1 MNENPAVPFGHD
13 METGLRLRGI
23 REKLGLTSQQM
34 ADRVGLSRARWS
46 ELENNHAAPSRKVLV
61 ALHREFGVRD
71 AYVLSGVYPITDTGS
86 QLSDTQGVAEA
97 EPRAYAQVPT
107 TQLGGGKGALLPAL
121 LSRAEVSDVRP
132 LALALPTRTGERTRE
147 YFVIPRYMASAHAG
161 VGGGRQVVGADQA
174 VADAAGVIAFE
185 RTFMREELGR
195 DGSGFVTVKV
205 EGDSMERTLSDGETI
220 VVDTMVDRVTAS
232 GIYVL
237 LVGEDLIVKRV
248 VRKLDG
254 SLIVKSDNQIY
265 SDSDELFSLENVHR
279 IQVLGRMVWPKV
291 R

>member
-1 MNENPAVPFGHD
+1 MSDNPGVPLGHD

-23 REKLGLTSQQM
+23 REKLGFTSQQM
-34 ADRVGLSRARWS
+34 AERVGLSRARWS
-46 ELENNHAAPSRKVLV
+46 ELENNHAAPSRKVLL

-71 AYVLSGVYPITDTGS
+71 AYVLSGLWPITDTGS
-86 QLSDTQGVAEA
+86 QLSDIGGVAE
-97 EPRAYAQVPT
+97 PTPAYAQVPT
-107 TQLGGGKGALLPAL
+107 TQPGDGSSRLVPAL
-121 LSRAEVSDVRP
+121 LNRAEVSDVRP
-132 LALALPTRTGERTRE
+132 LALALPTRTGETTRE
-147 YFVIPRYMASAHAG
+147 YLVIPRFMASAHAG
-161 VGGGRQVVGADQA
+161 MGDGRHVIGADQA

-185 RTFMREELGR
+185 RTFMRDELGR

-220 VVDTMVDRVTAS
+220 VVDTLVDRVTAS

-237 LVGEDLIVKRV
+237 FVGQDLIVKRV

-254 SLIVKSDNQIY
+254 SLVVKSDNPIY
-265 SDSDELFSLENVHR
+265 ADSDELFSPETVHR